1 MDPLIYGAITRKP
14 GMLPMATTALAT
26 TVVAVLTSL
35 GAIALLEEWP
45 TVQASLEAIVA
56 TVGVAVAL

>member
-1 MDPLIYGAITRKP
+1 MYALIY
-14 GMLPMATTALAT
+14 ATTALAT
-26 TVVAVLTSL
+26 TLVAVLTVL

-45 TVQASLEAIVA
+45 TVQASLDAIVA